1 MFALRV
7 AAVHRG
13 LTLGLGAK
21 PLDRREAGAWSLTTE
36 CVGAAGLEARPR
48 FKGSASCLA
57 RCHLFH
63 AGLVQGGGWS
73 RVCSRCFGLSSSEN
87 LGDSELWE
95 QLSVE
100 AGRAGAFGGQS
111 QVGEPAASLTP
122 GSWPGSQQCPGVTP
136 ALRDLPL
143 GNSPRRTILKRFLTS
158 CLLDIKTPMAPRAK
172 EALPGW
178 WQNSQS

>member
-1 MFALRV
+1 M
-7 AAVHRG
+7 HRG

-48 FKGSASCLA
+48 FSGSASCLA

-63 AGLVQGGGWS
+63 AGQVHGWS
-73 RVCSRCFGLSSSEN
+73 RVCSGRSGLSSSEN
-87 LGDSELWE
+87 LGHSELWE

-122 GSWPGSQQCPGVTP
+122 GSWPRGRQCPGVTP

-143 GNSPRRTILKRFLTS
+143 GNSPRKTILKRFLTS

-172 EALPGW
+172 EALLGW